1 MTNTIDEHQFRLL
14 CREVRREAPTILQ
27 HITEPSRRTAS
38 LLKALFERVCTHLKI
53 DRDTQAAE
61 LGDDDGFAL
70 FQTLDKH
77 MQPEFS
83 YSAILDRELLFGLQ

>member
-1 MTNTIDEHQFRLL
+1 
-14 CREVRREAPTILQ
+14 
-27 HITEPSRRTAS
+27 
-38 LLKALFERVCTHLKI
+38 
-53 DRDTQAAE
+53 

-70 FQTLDKH
+70 FQTLEEH